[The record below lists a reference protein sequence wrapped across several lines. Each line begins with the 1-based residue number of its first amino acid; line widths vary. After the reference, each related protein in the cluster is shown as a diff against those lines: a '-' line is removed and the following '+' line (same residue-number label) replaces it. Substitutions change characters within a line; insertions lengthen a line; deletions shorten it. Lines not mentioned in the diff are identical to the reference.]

1 MSLFLLAFL
10 SIYGSVH
17 LYAFLKVRSALSF
30 GTGTGIIL
38 GIFMVIMTCAPIIVR
53 ILERSGYEIPA
64 RTISYIGYTW
74 MGVLFLFF
82 SISLLMDLYRLCA
95 YTAGLILPFDT
106 GRFIPPARAA
116 FLITLISALCI
127 SLYGYFEALNI
138 RAEKIVIRSSK
149 IPESIGR
156 LRIAQISDVHLGLI
170 VRQQRLNRIIQVI
183 READPDI
190 LVSTGDLVDGQI
202 NELSSL
208 ARSLKE
214 VNPRYG
220 KYAVTGNHEFYA
232 GLTQALEITRNA
244 GFHVL
249 RGESVKISDLISI
262 AGVDD
267 PTGKRFG
274 LSKGASE
281 EELLSGLDGDTFT
294 LLLKHIPVVRNNTH
308 ATFDLQL
315 SGHTHRGQIFPFRL
329 IIGLFF
335 SHVAGLYD
343 LYDGAHLYV
352 SGGTGTWGP
361 PIRFLSPP
369 EVTVIDIIH
378 DKNP

>member
-1 MSLFLLAFL
+1 MSLFLLVFL

-30 GTGTGIIL
+30 GAGTGIIL

-53 ILERSGYEIPA
+53 ILERNGYEIPA

-82 SISLLMDLYRLCA
+82 SISLLMDLYRLGA
-95 YTAGLILPFDT
+95 YTAGLVLPMNT
-106 GRFIPPARAA
+106 ARFIPPARTA
-116 FLITLISALCI
+116 FFITLISALCI

-149 IPESIGR
+149 IPETIGR

-208 ARSLKE
+208 ARSLRA
-214 VNPRYG
+214 VVPRYG

-232 GLTQALEITRNA
+232 GLTQALEITSNA

-249 RGESVKISDLISI
+249 RGESMTVPDLISI

-274 LSKGASE
+274 LSQGASE
-281 EELLSGLDGDTFT
+281 EELLAQMKGDTFT
-294 LLLKHIPVVRNNTH
+294 LLLKHIPVVRKKSH

-335 SHVAGLYD
+335 SHVAGFYD
-343 LYDGAHLYV
+343 LPDGSHLYV
-352 SGGTGTWGP
+352 SRGTGTWGP